1 MSYQLQSCFIQAA
14 AEGRTMTE
22 VQKMPQGGFEHN
34 KGILIFKIAL
44 ILAAMV
50 LISSTAGY
58 FLLRDTWSAVLLV
71 LAIAPLIPLASFVL
85 YNKTIFPY
93 YRRLE
98 DANLELHLKQEE
110 LLDIK
115 DDLFIKFLGVYDVNY
130 AANSPRLFSDRL
142 KNVADT
148 TARVMEADACFIY
161 LYDNKNDNL
170 VLTATNGVQE
180 SAVGN
185 VRIPLGDGIEGW
197 VGRKLE
203 PVTLKEYRSD
213 SRFREIVGLV
223 LTGYQS
229 LYCLPLYVYS
239 NGALVGIME
248 LLYAKVKSFTDEDIN
263 FFTTLSGILSTT
275 IQNEQMQVE
284 LRKMNSELEQWV
296 AEKTEELRAS
306 EERYRTLVENASESI
321 FVLAENGDILFVNEQ
336 GARLTG
342 AAKYDLLHKNL
353 FELFVDSARP
363 REILEE
369 VREGRPSVRQGEL
382 QRVDGTVVAVEV
394 SGVTL
399 SLMGKRFVQSVV
411 RDISLQT
418 RLERALVE
426 KTQELSIL
434 KARFGSPQ

>member
-1 MSYQLQSCFIQAA
+1 MLQGS
-14 AEGRTMTE
+14 
-22 VQKMPQGGFEHN
+22 FEQS
-34 KGILIFKIAL
+34 KGILIFILSL
-44 ILAAMV
+44 ILVAAV
-50 LISSTAGY
+50 LIGAIAGSFVSLDDRY
-58 FLLRDTWSAVLLV
+58 AVLL
-71 LAIAPLIPLASFVL
+71 IAALVSLIPLASFVL
-85 YNKTIFPY
+85 YKNIIFPY

-142 KNVADT
+142 REVADT

-161 LYDNKNDNL
+161 LYDKKNDDL

-185 VRIPLGDGIEGW
+185 ARIPLGEGIEGW
-197 VGRKLE
+197 VGRRLE
-203 PVTLKEYRSD
+203 PVTLKEYRAD
-213 SRFREIVGLV
+213 TRFREITGLV
-223 LTGYQS
+223 LSGYQS

-248 LLYAKVKSFTDEDIN
+248 LFYAKAKNFTDEEIN

-296 AEKTEELRAS
+296 SEKTEELRAS

-321 FVLAENGDILFVNEQ
+321 FVLAENGDIVFANEQ

-342 AAKYDLLHKNL
+342 IAKYDLLHKNL
-353 FELFVDSARP
+353 FELFVDAARP
-363 REILEE
+363 REVLAE
-369 VREGRPSVRQGEL
+369 VSEKCPSVRSGEL
-382 QRVDGTVVAVEV
+382 LRVDGTVVSVEV
-394 SGVTL
+394 SAVIL

-411 RDISLQT
+411 RDISSQMH
-418 RLERALVE
+418 LERLLVE
-426 KTQELSIL
+426 KERELSIL
-434 KARFGSPQ
+434 KARHDAP